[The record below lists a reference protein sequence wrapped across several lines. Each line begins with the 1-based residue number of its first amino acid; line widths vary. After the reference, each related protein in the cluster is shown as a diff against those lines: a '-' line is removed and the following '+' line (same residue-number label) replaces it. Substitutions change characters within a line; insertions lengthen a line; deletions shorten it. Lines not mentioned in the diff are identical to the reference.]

1 MTWKNK
7 RSTTAEF
14 TRAEEKVRGGTRIL
28 ALLILFLA
36 ISLLVPFPAAA
47 YIGPGAGFAFVSSFL
62 ILLTS
67 LIVGFLTLL
76 TWPIR
81 WLFLVLRGRRILS
94 GARVRKVVV
103 VGFDGQDPEIT
114 DRLLAGGALPNF
126 ARLRDRGGYVRLK
139 TSLPAESPVAWSS
152 FQTGSNPGKHRVFDF
167 LVPNRKSYL
176 SELCSAR
183 VEPARRTLKI
193 GRYRVPLGRPRI
205 RYDRKSRSFW
215 SILGEHGIFSTILR
229 VPVTFPAE
237 KFHGALLSAM
247 SAPDLL
253 GTQGT
258 FSYFTSDAEEQ
269 AERTG
274 GRVLAVER
282 HDGFWTASIP
292 GPENTLVEG
301 APPLSL
307 PLTVRRTDSDSEC
320 ELIVGNERTPLRVR
334 EYTPW
339 VTLDFKAG
347 LGFKV
352 RGLAR
357 FYLKALEPEL
367 RLYMTPIQIHPER
380 PALPISHP
388 FTYAV
393 YLARTQGAFATAGL
407 AEDTWALNEGI
418 LDEAAF
424 LEQAYAIHEERERM
438 FLDALRKTQR
448 GAVVCV
454 FDLTDR
460 VQHMF
465 WRYLDE
471 AHPANRGRDQLQFR
485 NTIDEMYER
494 MDRLVGRVLDEID
507 DETALFV
514 MSDHGFKSFRKGVN
528 LNTWLHHHGFLA
540 IKEGAPTG
548 ADYYR
553 DVDWSNTRAWAA
565 GIGGIYCNV
574 RRRESQGI
582 VSPGEEL
589 RALEQAIRAG
599 LEALKDEDEPVVRK
613 VYDTAEEYTGPYAA
627 EGPDLIVGFA
637 PGYRVSWECA
647 VGVVA
652 NDVIVENR
660 KPWSGDHCLNP
671 ADVPGVFFANR
682 TIDRD
687 AVDIMDVGPTIL
699 DLFGVP
705 VPAHCDGQS
714 IFPDLPQESTG
725 QAKLG
730 RAVSA

>member
-1 MTWKNK
+1 M
-7 RSTTAEF
+7 SEF
-14 TRAEEKVRGGTRIL
+14 TRAKGKVRGGRRIL
-28 ALLILFLA
+28 ALLILFLG
-36 ISLLVPFPAAA
+36 ISLVAPLPAAA

-67 LIVGFLTLL
+67 LLVAFLTLL

-81 WLFLVLRGRRILS
+81 WAFLILRGRRGLAD
-94 GARVRKVVV
+94 ARARKVVV

-114 DRLLAGGALPNF
+114 DRMLAEGALPNF

-167 LVPNRKSYL
+167 LLPNRKSYL
-176 SELCSAR
+176 PELCSAR
-183 VEPARRTLKI
+183 VEPARRTLRI
-193 GRYRVPLGRPRI
+193 GRYRLPLRRPLI
-205 RYDRKSRSFW
+205 RFDRKSRSFW
-215 SILGEHGIFSTILR
+215 SILGDHGIFSTILR
-229 VPVTFPAE
+229 VPITFPAE

-247 SAPDLL
+247 SVPDLL

-258 FSYFTSDAEEQ
+258 FSYFTSDAQEQ
-269 AERTG
+269 AGLTSG
-274 GRVLAVER
+274 QVILVER
-282 HDGFWTASIP
+282 RSGTWTASIP
-292 GPENTLVEG
+292 GPENPLVEG
-301 APPLSL
+301 ARPLSL
-307 PLTVRRTDSDSEC
+307 PFKIRRTGSDSEC
-320 ELIVGNERTPLRVR
+320 ELSVGRQRIPLRVKK
-334 EYTPW
+334 YTPW

-357 FYLKALEPEL
+357 FYLKELDPEF

-438 FLDALRKTQR
+438 FLDAVRKTQR
-448 GAVVCV
+448 GCVVCV

-460 VQHMF
+460 IQHMF

-471 AHPANRGRDQLQFR
+471 EHPANQGRDRLRFR
-485 NTIDEMYER
+485 NTIDEMYRR
-494 MDRLVGRVLDEID
+494 MDRLVGQVLDEID
-507 DETALFV
+507 DETVMFV

-528 LNTWLHHHGFLA
+528 LNTWLHQNGFLA
-540 IKEGAPTG
+540 LRQGAPTG

-553 DVDWSNTRAWAA
+553 DVDWTKTRAWAA
-565 GIGGIYCNV
+565 GIGGIYLNV
-574 RRRESQGI
+574 RDRESRGI
-582 VSPGEEL
+582 VSPGEEV
-589 RALEQAIRAG
+589 RALKQAIRAG
-599 LEALKDEDEPVVRK
+599 LEELKDEDEPVVRK
-613 VYDTAEEYTGPYAA
+613 VYDTAEEYTGPYAN

-647 VGVVA
+647 TGVVTT
-652 NDVIVENR
+652 DVIVENR
-660 KPWSGDHCLNP
+660 KRWSGDHCMNP
-671 ADVPGVFFANR
+671 ADVPGIFFANR
-682 TIDRD
+682 PMDRTS
-687 AVDIMDVGPTIL
+687 VDIMDVGPTIL
-699 DLFGVP
+699 DLFGIP
-705 VPAHCDGQS
+705 VPEHCDGRS
-714 IFPDLPQESTG
+714 IFSDLTG
-725 QAKLG
+725 KDVRQDHFEQ
-730 RAVSA
+730 AVSA